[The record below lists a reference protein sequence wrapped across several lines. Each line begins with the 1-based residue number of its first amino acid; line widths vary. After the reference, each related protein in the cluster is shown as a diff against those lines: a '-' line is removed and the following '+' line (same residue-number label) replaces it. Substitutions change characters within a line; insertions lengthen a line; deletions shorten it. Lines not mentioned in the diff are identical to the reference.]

1 MFFLERGKEYLT
13 SQPPSQKVL
22 FMGLGAS
29 GKSSIRS
36 VVFEGKS
43 PDDVKD
49 YHATINYSRSTKNI
63 IDSAFQIFDCG
74 GQESFISVF
83 VGEQAEF
90 IFSDVAIMVWV
101 VDVSNFD
108 QVSTSKFYFDMA
120 IKRLLEFSSE
130 SVIFCLFHKVDLLL
144 PDMHNQVMDTMKQFF
159 ATEDFDIRYR
169 GTSIFDQSI
178 FQIIGE
184 MIQTLILKN
193 TKAKTVSEAIREF
206 IEQNKELS
214 GIAVYTQDG
223 LPVFEEGDLAERII
237 LPANLWLSNYERI
250 SSVFDTDESFK
261 TTLETNDYILVFQR
275 IQGEENLLL
284 SGIAKRVAP
293 LQYLLVKMEKMA
305 EIVSDLL

>member
-1 MFFLERGKEYLT
+1 MT
-13 SQPPSQKVL
+13 AQPSSQKVL

-49 YHATINYSRSTKNI
+49 YHATINYTRSSKSI

-120 IKRLLEFSSE
+120 TKRLNEFSPKST
-130 SVIFCLFHKVDLLL
+130 IFCLFHKSDLLF
-144 PDMHNQVMDTMKQFF
+144 PNMRDQVMDTMKQYFTSS
-159 ATEDFDIRYR
+159 AENLNIHYR
-169 GTSIFDQSI
+169 GTSIFDHSI
-178 FQIIGE
+178 YLAIGE
-184 MIQTLILKN
+184 MIQTLILK
-193 TKAKTVSEAIREF
+193 TTRAKTVSEAIQEF

-214 GIAVYTQDG
+214 GIAIYTEDG

-237 LPANLWLSNYERI
+237 LPANLWLSNYDRI
-250 SSVFDTDESFK
+250 SDEFETNENFK
-261 TTLETNDYILVFQR
+261 TTLETNDYIFVFQR
-275 IQGEENLLL
+275 IKGEDNLLL
-284 SGIAKRVAP
+284 TGIAQRVAP
-293 LQYLLVKMEKMA
+293 LQYLLVKMDKIA
-305 EIVSDLL
+305 DVVTSLL